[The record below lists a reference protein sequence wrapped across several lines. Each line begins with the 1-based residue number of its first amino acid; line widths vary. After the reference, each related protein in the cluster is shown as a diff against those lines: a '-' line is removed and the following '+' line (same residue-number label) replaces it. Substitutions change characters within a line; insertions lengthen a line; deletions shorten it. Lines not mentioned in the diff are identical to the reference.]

1 MTFTKLLKAMSLL
14 HSILCN
20 PKHPIHIG
28 VKILILLN
36 YLLYI
41 SLYVLVHCAINNGD
55 KTTGEV
61 IWLIASLVL
70 TFTLTSGAL
79 KELLISEKLQ
89 FIEINNFV
97 ALQSNIQ
104 QNYLDKAA
112 VRPDN
117 FTNDVQNE

>member
-1 MTFTKLLKAMSLL
+1 
-14 HSILCN
+14 
-20 PKHPIHIG
+20 
-28 VKILILLN
+28 
-36 YLLYI
+36 
-41 SLYVLVHCAINNGD
+41 
-55 KTTGEV
+55 V

>member
-1 MTFTKLLKAMSLL
+1 
-14 HSILCN
+14 
-20 PKHPIHIG
+20 
-28 VKILILLN
+28 
-36 YLLYI
+36 
-41 SLYVLVHCAINNGD
+41 LVHCAINNGD

-117 FTNDVQNE
+117 FTNDVQNK